1 MNQSTR
7 RVGDLQHA
15 SFLLI
20 LAIVTLMTV
29 VIAWPFFT
37 ALLWAALAAVLFQP
51 LFLKMK
57 LLVRG
62 KANLAAALS
71 LLVIFFAVLL
81 PALWVGSMVVR
92 EAVQLVAVLQRN
104 PIDLAS
110 GFDQIYNALPASVQA
125 TVDDSGWADLYS
137 AQARLQE
144 LLLESSGFIAQQAVA
159 IGGGALSFILSFV
172 IALYVLFFLLRDGQ
186 QMGQTILN
194 TVPIERSIADRLAD
208 RFLRIVRATIKGT
221 GVVGIV
227 QGAVGGIMLALVG
240 VPSAF
245 LLGVVMVILAIIPV
259 VGTALVW
266 APAGIWL
273 IATGQIWQGA
283 FVLGFGFLVISNI
296 DNVLR
301 PILVGRDT
309 GLPDWIILITTLGG
323 ISLVGFSGIVI
334 GPLMG
339 GLFLAC
345 WSILKE
351 QREREEAA
359 EGALTVAVEPGPG
372 PAGRSSGLS

>member
-186 QMGQTILN
+186 QMGQTILS

>member
-1 MNQSTR
+1 MNQPTR

-20 LAIVTLMTV
+20 LAIVTAMTV

-57 LLVRG
+57 RLVWG

-81 PALWVGSMVVR
+81 PALWIGSMVVS

-125 TVDDSGWADLYS
+125 AVDDSGWADLYS
-137 AQARLQE
+137 AQAKLQE

-227 QGAVGGIMLALVG
+227 QGTVGGIMLALVG

-359 EGALTVAVEPGPG
+359 AGALAVAVEPGPAPLG
-372 PAGRSSGLS
+372 DPAV

>member
-1 MNQSTR
+1 MNQPTR

-20 LAIVTLMTV
+20 LAVVTLMTV

-57 LLVRG
+57 RLVRG
-62 KANLAAALS
+62 RANLASALS

-81 PALWVGSMVVR
+81 PALWVGSMVVSD
-92 EAVQLVAVLQRN
+92 AVQLVAVLQRN

-110 GFDQIYNALPASVQA
+110 SFDQIYNALPASVQA
-125 TVDDSGWADLYS
+125 TVDESGWADLYS
-137 AQARLQE
+137 AQAKLQE

-159 IGGGALSFILSFV
+159 IGGGALSFVLSFV

-186 QMGQTILN
+186 QMGQTILS
-194 TVPIERSIADRLAD
+194 TVPIERSIADRLAE

-227 QGAVGGIMLALVG
+227 QGTVGGIMLALVG

-351 QREREEAA
+351 QREREEAT
-359 EGALTVAVEPGPG
+359 EGALAVAVEPGPATLG
-372 PAGRSSGLS
+372 DPAA

>member
-1 MNQSTR
+1 
-7 RVGDLQHA
+7 
-15 SFLLI
+15 
-20 LAIVTLMTV
+20 
-29 VIAWPFFT
+29 
-37 ALLWAALAAVLFQP
+37 
-51 LFLKMK
+51 
-57 LLVRG
+57 
-62 KANLAAALS
+62 
-71 LLVIFFAVLL
+71 
-81 PALWVGSMVVR
+81 VVR

-372 PAGRSSGLS
+372 PAGSGPARGPVTRLRRRRH